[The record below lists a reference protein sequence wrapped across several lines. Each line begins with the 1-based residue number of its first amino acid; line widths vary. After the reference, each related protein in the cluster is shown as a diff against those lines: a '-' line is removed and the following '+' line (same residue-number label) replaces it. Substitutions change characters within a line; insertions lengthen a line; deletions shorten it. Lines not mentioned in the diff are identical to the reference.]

1 MASFASHLYGGA
13 VISSAAAITVYSL
26 GWAGPEQTQMLFFVG
41 VAGSLLPDIDSH
53 RSKPIRIV
61 FSLLGT
67 FVAFL
72 ASLSLVGRFPVV
84 ELALIW
90 AGAFLL
96 VRYGLLEM
104 FARLTVHRGIWH
116 SWLGA
121 VFAGLSVTNLS
132 HYLAELS
139 ASDSWLAGLFVF
151 IGYLTHLCLDE
162 IASVD
167 LLGNRVK
174 RSFGTALKIFSI
186 SSPRSSL
193 GMLAAVVLLSLPAPT
208 LETTVT
214 AAQCERFS
222 VQLLSAGLLRETPWS
237 ARLRAV
243 LNQ

>member
-1 MASFASHLYGGA
+1 MASFTSHLYGGA
-13 VISSAAAITVYSL
+13 AVSSAAAISVYSL
-26 GWAGPEQTQMLFFVG
+26 GWAGSEQTQMLFFVG

-67 FVAFL
+67 LIAFL
-72 ASLSLVGRFPVV
+72 VSFALVERFPVG

-121 VFAGLSVTNLS
+121 AFAGLSATNLS
-132 HYLAELS
+132 YYLAGSTAFE
-139 ASDSWLAGLFVF
+139 SWLGGLFMF
-151 IGYLTHLCLDE
+151 LGYLTHLCLDE

-174 RSFGTALKIFSI
+174 RSFGTALKVFSI

-193 GMLAAVVLLSLPAPT
+193 GMLAAVIMLFLPSPSLDPLLAAASTEGISLDALKVAVLGAEPW
-208 LETTVT
+208 
-214 AAQCERFS
+214 
-222 VQLLSAGLLRETPWS
+222 AG
-237 ARLRAV
+237 RLRS
-243 LNQ
+243 LLD